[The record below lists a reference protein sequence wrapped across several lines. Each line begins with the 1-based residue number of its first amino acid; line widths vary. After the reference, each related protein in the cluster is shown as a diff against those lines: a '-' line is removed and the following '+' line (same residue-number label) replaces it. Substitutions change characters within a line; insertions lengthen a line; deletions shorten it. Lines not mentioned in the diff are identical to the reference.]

1 MWRNRIQQYARRWER
16 PKAAQSGL
24 IPGFVILPL
33 AMLPIVAS
41 QQSAMA
47 QQSALAQQRLYQLAF
62 EQAQQ
67 AAMNRLWFGE

>member
-16 PKAAQSGL
+16 PKAAQSGP

-33 AMLPIVAS
+33 AMLPLAAP
-41 QQSAMA
+41 QQAAM
-47 QQSALAQQRLYQLAF
+47 AQQRLYQLAF

-67 AAMNRLWFGE
+67 AAMNRLGFGE